1 MDKKK
6 VKIAAVSAIGVAAVA
21 GMCFLVSAGFGYV
34 ASRLKK
40 SLAGK

>member
-6 VKIAAVSAIGVAAVA
+6 VKIAAASAIGVAAAA
-21 GMCFLVSAGFGYV
+21 GLYFLAKAGFGYA